1 MRFDEIVF
9 NILLPLL
16 GGLAL
21 FLFGMDEMGGG
32 LEKVAG
38 GSLERI
44 LAKLTNSP
52 IKGVLLGIL
61 VTAVIQSSSA
71 TTVMV
76 VGFVSSGI
84 MSLSQAISVILG
96 ANVGTTVTAWILSTA
111 SLSGDEWYV
120 QIFTPKVF
128 WVFFAIIGILFI
140 MTSKKLSKKMH
151 IGRICLG
158 FGILMFGMQN
168 MSAAMKAVP
177 EEFLKN
183 IFVTFSNNPIL
194 GLVTGAMLTAVIQS
208 SSASVGIL
216 QSIAMT
222 GGITFGGAFPI
233 IMGQNIGTCITAL
246 LSSMGASKNAKRA
259 SMAHLYFNL
268 VGSIVFM
275 LIFYGANAIFTFD
288 FVTKSISA
296 VDIALVHTIFNVTC
310 TIIFFPFIKVLEKL
324 ATISVRGDKKETIDE
339 LDERLFNTPAV
350 AVSQSLEISKQMF
363 SVAAIGF
370 KESLDLIC
378 NYNSKIAE
386 KIDDYE
392 TETDKYEDKLGSY
405 LVKLSSYELDLKD
418 SNEVSMLLH
427 NIGDFERIGDH
438 AQNIASLSQE
448 MKDKQITFSELAIK
462 ELDVIRNALKEILDL
477 TETSFEKEDHIL
489 AHKVEPL
496 EQVIDGLISEVRSRH
511 ILRLQNGE
519 CTVTL
524 GFIFSDMLINM
535 ERVSDHC
542 SNIAACLISAKES
555 SNYETH
561 KLASTSLKTGEE
573 FDKRFAEYQTKYI
586 LPPFS
591 K

>member
-1 MRFDEIVF
+1 MQLTDVIFQ
-9 NILLPLL
+9 ILLPLL

-44 LAKLTNSP
+44 LSKLTNSP

-76 VGFVSSGI
+76 VGFVNSGI
-84 MSLSQAISVILG
+84 MALSQAISVILG
-96 ANVGTTVTAWILSTA
+96 ANTGTTITAWILSTA

-128 WVFFAIIGILFI
+128 WVFFAVAGILLI
-140 MTSKKLSKKMH
+140 MSSKKQSRKMH

-168 MSAAMKAVP
+168 MSSAMGYVP
-177 EEFLKN
+177 KEFLES
-183 IFVTFSNNPIL
+183 IFVAFSNNPVL
-194 GLVTGAMLTAVIQS
+194 GLITGAILTAVIQS

-216 QSIAMT
+216 QSIAIG
-222 GGITFGGAFPI
+222 GGISFGGAFPI
-233 IMGQNIGTCITAL
+233 IMGQNIGTCITAI
-246 LSSMGASKNAKRA
+246 LSSVGANTNAKRA

-268 VGSIVFM
+268 IGSVLFMIV
-275 LIFYGANAIFTFD
+275 FYGANAVVHFD
-288 FVTKSISA
+288 FIEDNISA
-296 VDIALVHTIFNVTC
+296 VQIAMIHTIFNLVC
-310 TIIFFPFIKVLEKL
+310 TVIFFPFIKGLEKM
-324 ATISVRGDKKETIDE
+324 ATLSVRGKKEEIDE
-339 LDERLFNTPAV
+339 LDERLFNTPSV
-350 AVSQSLEISKQMF
+350 AVSQAMEISKQMF
-363 SVAAIGF
+363 KVAYLGFTDSLTLIG
-370 KESLDLIC
+370 
-378 NYNSKIAE
+378 NYNSKTAE
-386 KIDDYE
+386 QIDEYE
-392 TETDKYEDKLGSY
+392 TTTDKYEDKLGSY
-405 LVKLSSYELDLKD
+405 LVKLSTVELLPED

-438 AQNIASLSQE
+438 AQNIATLSME
-448 MKDKQITFSELAIK
+448 MKDKQITFSELAIS
-462 ELDVIRNALKEILDL
+462 ELDVIRNALKEIIEN
-477 TETSFEKEDHIL
+477 TEKAFDTEDVAL
-489 AHKVEPL
+489 AYKIEPL

-524 GFIFSDMLINM
+524 GFIFSDLLINM

-542 SNIAACLISAKES
+542 SNIAACLISAKQS

-561 KLASTSLKTGEE
+561 KLISSVKHTGEE
-573 FDKRFAEYQTKYI
+573 FDNRFKEYQLKYT
-586 LPPFS
+586 LPEM